1 MESKFFKVSALTAAM
16 LGAVAMPAMA
26 QQDVPQNIIDEEIAF
41 FSESKISGNV
51 NFWFRDRQRAGKDNA
66 PGEIIGNDTK
76 KGANLDHGSVF
87 ANLGFNSGY
96 IADTVGLDLVVYSTF
111 DLYQDAGKW
120 GAGHEMNFL
129 TCDSPYASD
138 CYPEGATAE
147 DTGENGVSYS
157 TANLKFKFGE
167 NVTAKAGYFQPS
179 VPSTLGV
186 NWSFAP
192 GTYLGGEVGA
202 NFGDLALGAVYA
214 TEYKAP
220 WFKSTYEFQ
229 NGKGEDAGE
238 IYSLGARYT
247 LANGVSIDAGYGGLT
262 DGDRKNAHVKVKGTT
277 DGGFFWSPQVYMI
290 DDDNQYDDTAF
301 QLAFLSSF
309 ASGPYSFRAETTY
322 TMADST
328 EKRDKVGNFAYRL
341 TEAYGGSNGAYDIWW
356 NNRSDYNHDGELAL
370 FGSMSRDFAD
380 IGATGLNAGISAA
393 YGFGAKS
400 DKAGVD
406 ELKEYAFSLFA
417 NYAIQTGAL
426 KDANISMYYT
436 QYYNDS
442 NATDWGAYSNAFND
456 ETDYK
461 LILTMPFGIK

>member
-26 QQDVPQNIIDEEIAF
+26 QQDVPQDIIDNEIAF

-51 NFWFRDRQRAGKDNA
+51 NYFMRARDRAGKDDQ
-66 PGEIIGNDTK
+66 GNDTSK
-76 KGANLDHGSVF
+76 VTNLDHGSVF

-96 IADTVGLDLVVYSTF
+96 IANTVGLDLVVYSTF
-111 DLYQDAGKW
+111 DMWAGEDT
-120 GAGHEMNFL
+120 GGSFEHEMNFFD
-129 TCDSPYASD
+129 CDSPY
-138 CYPEGATAE
+138 GATSC
-147 DTGENGVSYS
+147 DSYKTDNGVSYS

-167 NVTAKAGYFQPS
+167 NVNAKLGYFQPS

-192 GTYLGGEVGA
+192 GTYRGGEVGL
-202 NFGDLALGAVYA
+202 NFGDLALGAVFA
-214 TEYKAP
+214 DEYKAP
-220 WFKSTYEFQ
+220 WFKDTYKF
-229 NGKGEDAGE
+229 NDGSFWGGAGKDVGE
-238 IYSLGARYT
+238 IYSVGARYT
-247 LANGVSIDAGYGGLT
+247 LANGVSIDAAFGGLT
-262 DGDRKNAHVKVKGTT
+262 DGDRKNAHIKVKGTT
-277 DGGFFWSPQVYMI
+277 EGGLYWSPQVYMI
-290 DDDNQYDDTAF
+290 DDKNQYDDTAF

-328 EKRDKVGNFAYRL
+328 EKRNTVGNFAYRL
-341 TEAYGGSNGAYDIWW
+341 TEQYGGSNGAYDIWW

-400 DKAGVD
+400 EQAGID
-406 ELKEYAFSLFA
+406 ELKEYAFSVFT

-436 QYYNDS
+436 QYYNDT
-442 NATDWGAYSNAFND
+442 NAGDWGAYSNGFND
-456 ETDYK
+456 ETDFK